1 MVAYKCANV
10 FAETIAS
17 QTEQKL
23 VRLVRRGDSARA
35 MNAKAANS
43 PSQQKHKKK
52 TVQQYIDET
61 PFWEDGTP
69 VADASMSRMQK
80 RIWTL
85 ATAGKFFEGM
95 VVFMTGVAIPLL
107 HLDFGLTATQ
117 KGIVGAAPL
126 FGILI
131 GATVLGGLAD
141 KFGRKRMFIVEM
153 VLFTLFLLGVA
164 FSPSYWPFVIFLFGT
179 GMALGCDYP
188 TAHLVIS
195 ESIPSRIRGKLVLGA
210 FSFQA
215 VGALAGTALGVFI
228 LSVYPEPDAWRWMYG
243 SLLPLGALIVFLRF
257 FVPESAH
264 WLINKHR
271 KEEASSAL
279 HKLLNRNPE
288 YPTHISLK
296 TPKKHKDEKK
306 KGGYGE
312 LFNKKNRKATILA
325 SVPWFL
331 QDLGTYGIGIFTPTI
346 LATLIGAKSG
356 EHNLA
361 AIIHDDLLAAKG
373 SAILDVLLIVGIV
386 CAVFLVDKIGRIKL
400 QLFGFIG
407 CAVGLFLASM
417 SLSPDGSTNLFL
429 IFAGF
434 MLFNFM
440 TNIGPNAMTYLI
452 AGEVF
457 PTRVRGKG
465 AGFAASFAKVG
476 AVTTAFLFP
485 ILLKDI
491 GTANLLYILIGTSL
505 LGAIV
510 TVWFGIETRG
520 MNLENLDEVEYED
533 EGGEP
538 VYDPTSSNAAT
549 AKPID

>member
-1 MVAYKCANV
+1 MN
-10 FAETIAS
+10 TH
-17 QTEQKL
+17 
-23 VRLVRRGDSARA
+23 DS
-35 MNAKAANS
+35 S
-43 PSQQKHKKK
+43 PSKHSHQHHPKKK
-52 TVQQYIDET
+52 SVQAYIDET

-69 VADASMSRMQK
+69 VADAAITGMQK

-107 HLDFGLTATQ
+107 HLDFGLTAAQ

-141 KFGRKRMFIVEM
+141 VFGRKRMFIVEM
-153 VLFTLFLLGVA
+153 ILFTLFLLGVA
-164 FSPSYWPFVIFLFGT
+164 LSPSYWPFVIFLFGT
-179 GMALGCDYP
+179 GAALGCDYP

-195 ESIPSRIRGKLVLGA
+195 ESIPSRVRGKLVLGA

-215 VGALAGTALGVFI
+215 VGALFGTALGFFI
-228 LSVYPEPDAWRWMYG
+228 LKVYPEPDAWRWMYG
-243 SLLPLGALIVFLRF
+243 AVFPLGVVIVFLRF

-264 WLINKHR
+264 WLVNKHR
-271 KEEASSAL
+271 KEEAASAL
-279 HKLLNRNPE
+279 RRLLKRHPE
-288 YPTHISLK
+288 YPKRIALRI
-296 TPKKHKDEKK
+296 PKKRAKGE
-306 KGGYGE
+306 KGGSYGE
-312 LFNKKNRKATILA
+312 LFSKKNRRSTILA

-346 LATLIGAKSG
+346 LATIIGAKSG

-373 SAILDVLLIVGIV
+373 SAILDVLLIVGII

-407 CAVGLFLASM
+407 CAVGLLLAAL
-417 SLSPDGSTNLFL
+417 SLNPDGSTNIIL

-485 ILLKDI
+485 VLLHEI
-491 GTANLLYILIGTSL
+491 GTANLLYILVGTSL
-505 LGAIV
+505 LGAVV

-520 MNLENLDEVEYED
+520 MNLETLEQVEYED
-533 EGGEP
+533 EEGEP
-538 VYDPTSSNAAT
+538 AFDPTGPGAVPAEP
-549 AKPID
+549 KD